1 MKGKAGSFEHNEN
14 VTTKEEGET
23 RGLLLGFIGEMIH
36 RDANMSVKQAE
47 VMTEAMT
54 RASTLTS
61 PSTDMGEEYDEV
73 VVKIG
78 RDLAGIARDMS
89 RRGEEEVDA
98 VVSDLLGT
106 PSLAYKMFV
115 RVAARIVEW
124 NETGIVTITASTI
137 KSLLHLCYSLIVRYV
152 VQFGGWSNISSKLV
166 TLISTVSG
174 FLVKMF
180 SQYGVYNWV
189 REHGWMSILPQI
201 PSPGKVVA
209 GLAVGVVTVTLVVGA
224 GYLVYKRIQS

>member
-1 MKGKAGSFEHNEN
+1 MSVYTPSVVGPHITRCSHDVERNRDVIIVLRKMAEKQARIRGQLAVKGKAGSFEHNEN

-23 RGLLLGFIGEMIH
+23 RGLLLGFMGEMIH
-36 RDANMSVKQAE
+36 RDTNMSVKQTE
-47 VMTEAMT
+47 VITEAMT

-61 PSTDMGEEYDEV
+61 PSTEMGEEYDEV

-124 NETGIVTITASTI
+124 NETGIGE
-137 KSLLHLCYSLIVRYV
+137 
-152 VQFGGWSNISSKLV
+152 F
-166 TLISTVSG
+166 
-174 FLVKMF
+174 VKTHM
-180 SQYGVYNWV
+180 
-189 REHGWMSILPQI
+189 RE
-201 PSPGKVVA
+201 
-209 GLAVGVVTVTLVVGA
+209 
-224 GYLVYKRIQS
+224 